1 MNKALI
7 TDYIAAYKA
16 DFHRI
21 NRYEYYKWQAIKCFQ
36 DHWDIDAYD
45 FPSMLRM
52 ALGMSKNLMDSGR
65 YFPKRMLVQ
74 YADHE
79 PKKVR
84 DLFELLYDESKDLYE
99 RILAFQK
106 GLNLIHSDYFPS
118 NKSSYQ
124 DIRVVVVYLAL
135 HYPDLY
141 FLYKYR
147 MYKTLSAKI
156 ALPYSPKMGK
166 VEELGPFIEICKIIR
181 HEISKDEEL
190 VAMHHKRLA
199 DDCYSDRSLNV
210 LTQDVIYAMDKHLGI
225 IEKAFLYDLG
235 KIDEEETENLC
246 SLPRG
251 EDSFKGKKT
260 DHLENEKERKRIG
273 NLGELWAIK
282 YEESRLRELGLLHKI
297 KDIRHISARE
307 GDGTGYDILSYDMQG
322 KVYIEVKTTRSHH
335 DAPFVVTR
343 TELERSKKEGDRY
356 RLYRVY
362 NFNEQTNRADLL
374 VLKGNLEGLC
384 TEPERYAVKIVKKSE

>member
-7 TDYIAAYKA
+7 TDYITAYKT

-36 DHWDIDAYD
+36 DHWNIDAGD
-45 FPSMLRM
+45 FPSMLKM

-74 YADHE
+74 YADYE
-79 PKKVR
+79 PKKLR
-84 DLFELLYDESKDLYE
+84 DLFELLYDESKDLYK
-99 RILAFQK
+99 RILGFQK
-106 GLNLIHSDYFPS
+106 GINLIHLDYFPPDR
-118 NKSSYQ
+118 SSYQ
-124 DIRVVVVYLAL
+124 DIRVVMVYLTL
-135 HYPDLY
+135 RYPDIY

-147 MYKTLSAKI
+147 MYKSLAAKI

-190 VAMHHKRLA
+190 VAMHRKRLA
-199 DDCYSDRSLNV
+199 EDCYTDQSLNV
-210 LTQDVIYAMDKHLGI
+210 LTQDVIYAIDKHLGI
-225 IEKAFLYDLG
+225 IEKPFLYSLG
-235 KIDEEETENLC
+235 KIDEEETANM
-246 SLPRG
+246 SSAPRG
-251 EDSFKGKKT
+251 EDSFRGKKT

-273 NLGELWAIK
+273 NLGELWVIN
-282 YEESRLRELGLLHKI
+282 YEERRLRGLGMLHKI
-297 KDIRHISARE
+297 KDIKHTSAFD
-307 GDGTGYDILSYDMQG
+307 GDGTGYDVLSFDKQG
-322 KVYIEVKTTRSHH
+322 ELYIEVKTTRSHR

-343 TELERSKKEGDRY
+343 TELERSKKEKGRY

-362 NFNEQTNRADLL
+362 NFNEQTNQADLL
-374 VLKGNLEGLC
+374 VLKGSLEGLC
-384 TEPERYAVKIVKKSE
+384 TEPERYGVKLTERSI